1 MARASARLKPIEV
14 PRLAKKPG
22 MHCDGAGLYLRVAP
36 PSAASWVLRYMLDGK
51 ARTMGLGPFP
61 EVDLKEARTRALEAR
76 RLKADGI
83 DPIETRKAAK
93 LAKRLAAAKAM
104 TFKECAQA
112 YIASKRD
119 GWRND
124 KHAAQWDNTLKAY
137 AYPIIGDLPV
147 AAIDTGLVMHVL
159 EQEVGPASN
168 RQRLWSAKNET
179 ASRVRGRIESVLGWA
194 AARQLRGGDIN
205 AARRAERAD
214 NLRLPPVG
222 QGANDTA
229 YAGFGCLDQAATA
242 FYLPKFKAVMPTAC
256 KAAEANHVNLTQTLR
271 CFGEAWFST
280 SPPTA
285 KQLQQFDDWKAACA
299 EAGKVEQVLVNE
311 YADLWR
317 AVRWHREHP
326 GQIANK

>member
-61 EVDLKEARTRALEAR
+61 EIDLKEARTRALEAR

-83 DPIETRKAAK
+83 DPLETRKAAK
-93 LAKRLAAAKAM
+93 LAQRLAANKAM

-112 YIASKRD
+112 YIASQRD

-124 KHAAQWDNTLKAY
+124 KHAAQWDSTLKAY

-147 AAIDTGLVMHVL
+147 AAIDTALVMHVL
-159 EQEVGPASN
+159 EQEVGPANN

-179 ASRVRGRIESVLGWA
+179 A
-194 AARQLRGGDIN
+194 
-205 AARRAERAD
+205 
-214 NLRLPPVG
+214 
-222 QGANDTA
+222 
-229 YAGFGCLDQAATA
+229 
-242 FYLPKFKAVMPTAC
+242 
-256 KAAEANHVNLTQTLR
+256 TQ
-271 CFGEAWFST
+271 W
-280 SPPTA
+280 
-285 KQLQQFDDWKAACA
+285 
-299 EAGKVEQVLVNE
+299 
-311 YADLWR
+311 
-317 AVRWHREHP
+317 
-326 GQIANK
+326 